1 MILIHGNSNN
11 VVSLCRSSPVYPHPP
26 HLVHGKLDRVLVVAG
41 HEDVGAI
48 DFVENVGQNLH
59 RLKLFKSRWG
69 KVEIGWEDGNVP
81 V

>member
-1 MILIHGNSNN
+1 M
-11 VVSLCRSSPVYPHPP
+11 YPHPPRPP

-59 RLKLFKSRWG
+59 RLKVFKVVQSCLNVGGGRWG
-69 KVEIGWEDGNVP
+69 KVEVGWEDGDVS

>member
-1 MILIHGNSNN
+1 M
-11 VVSLCRSSPVYPHPP
+11 SLLSHVPMYPHPPRPP

-69 KVEIGWEDGNVP
+69 KVKVGWEDRDVS